1 MMTGLIAQANAELPD
16 NEEPGAPPPP
26 KPPTALTVPELRHLC
41 ELLLRGDKI
50 GFWDQKTDS
59 WTYPTEIRR
68 KLLAMLAAME
78 GQAQ

>member
-16 NEEPGAPPPP
+16 NEEPGAPTPP
-26 KPPTALTVPELRHLC
+26 KPPTALTAPELRHLC
-41 ELLLRGDKI
+41 ELIILEFSGR
-50 GFWDQKTDS
+50 WDS
-59 WTYPTEIRR
+59 ESHCITYPQSIRR